1 MGSNILKSN
10 YALIGFIAMQA
21 LMSVAIAGE
30 FDSNQLPESGPK
42 IVNEIEVDIDVLE
55 HSCDLD
61 HLQADEMLAPT
72 VKLNS
77 KRLTKSIQERAS
89 KQPCQ
94 KLLEAD
100 QKFQALMKQANC
112 EARELYVPTEKEI
125 RSCQHSLRK
134 PTNMGTNQI
143 QKLEEDISNRDKC
156 IMSLQGSF
164 CQKNANGSLLVE

>member
-1 MGSNILKSN
+1 
-10 YALIGFIAMQA
+10 MQA

-30 FDSNQLPESGPK
+30 FDSHQLPESGPK

-72 VKLNS
+72 MKLNS
-77 KRLTKSIQERAS
+77 KSLTKSIQARAS

-112 EARELYVPTEKEI
+112 EARELYIPTEKEI
-125 RSCQHSLRK
+125 MSCQHSLRK
-134 PTNMGTNQI
+134 STNMGANQI
-143 QKLEEDISNRDKC
+143 QKLQEDISNRDKC
-156 IMSLQGSF
+156 IMNLQGSF
-164 CQKNANGSLLVE
+164 CQRNVNLLPLVE